1 MPSRMQQTTTIKEML
16 RNNSRN
22 FSSILAF
29 QIKRDEKFVKYTHGD
44 VGAYA
49 SGLIARLK
57 ELGIQKGDKIALISE
72 NRPEW
77 SVSYLAIASMGAIVV
92 PLDALGAEYD
102 IKGIIQHSESKGLI
116 ASDKFIDMVGN
127 APSLK
132 FRISLDKDFP
142 GLKDRASNDLGYDVA
157 TDDLA
162 AIVYTSGTT
171 GVPKGVMLTHGN
183 ITSNVAAACSM
194 FDIGPTDSMLSVLPL
209 HHTFE
214 CTGGFFAPYSMGASV
229 TTAESLK
236 SFKLLNNMNEVHPT
250 ILIGVPMLY
259 QLFYDGL
266 RREVDEKGP
275 IFKVMFKT
283 LNLISLAFRTLL
295 RVNIGRFLFGTV
307 HKKFGGK
314 FRFWVSG
321 GAAIDPDLLNDFD
334 LMGFTIIQGY
344 GLTESSPVITANN
357 LENNRYGSVGRPIP
371 GVCIKLV
378 DGEVVASGP
387 NIMKGYFKM
396 PEETAKVLKNGWL
409 FTGDIGRIDKDGY
422 LYITGRS
429 KDVIISSSGLNVYP
443 DEIEFELN
451 KIPFIKESCVI
462 GRKLKTGIKK
472 GSEEVFAVVAPNIE
486 YFQKLGLS
494 TEENSVFNAIFESVE
509 KLNERI
515 PMYKR
520 VSGIE
525 VRYTEFPKTSTKK
538 IKRYAVRKEM
548 EHIWQS

>member
-1 MPSRMQQTTTIKEML
+1 MTIKDL
-16 RNNSRN
+16 LKQNSAK
-22 FSSILAF
+22 FADKLAF
-29 QIKRDEKFVKYTHGD
+29 QVKRDGQFVRYTHGD
-44 VGAYA
+44 VGRYA
-49 SGLIARLK
+49 TGLISRLK
-57 ELGIQKGDKIALISE
+57 ELGVQKGDRVAILSE

-77 SVSYLAIASMGAIVV
+77 SISYLAVASMGAVVV
-92 PLDALGAEYD
+92 PLDSMGGEYD
-102 IKGIIQHSESKGLI
+102 IKGIIAHSESKGII
-116 ASDKFIDMVGN
+116 ASDKFIEMAGN
-127 APSLK
+127 APNLK
-132 FRISLDKDFP
+132 FVVSLDRDFP
-142 GLKDRASNDLGYDVA
+142 QMKDRASSDLGYDVVP
-157 TDDLA
+157 DDLA

-171 GVPKGVMLTHGN
+171 GVPKGVMLTHNN
-183 ITSNVAAACSM
+183 IISNVLAACSM
-194 FDIGPTDSMLSVLPL
+194 FDIGPTDSMISVLPL

-214 CTGGFFAPYSMGASV
+214 CTGGFFAPYSVGAGV

-236 SFKLLNNMNEVHPT
+236 SSKLLQNMEEVQPT
-250 ILIGVPMLY
+250 ILIGVPALY
-259 QLFYDGL
+259 QLFYDGI
-266 RREVDEKGP
+266 RREVDEKGA
-275 IFKVMFKT
+275 IFRILFKT
-283 LNLISLAFRTLL
+283 LNFISLALRTLFK
-295 RVNIGRFLFGTV
+295 VNIGRLLFGTV

-321 GAAIDPDLLNDFD
+321 GAAIDPDLLKNFD

-396 PEETAKVLKNGWL
+396 PDETAKVLKHGWL
-409 FTGDIGRIDKDGY
+409 FTGDIGRLDKDGY

-462 GRKLKTGIKK
+462 GRLLKSGIKK
-472 GSEEVFAVVAPNIE
+472 GSEEVFAVVSPNIE

-494 TEENSVFNAIFESVE
+494 TEENAVFNAIFEAVE
-509 KLNERI
+509 KLNERV

-525 VRYTEFPKTSTKK
+525 VRYMEFPKTSTRK